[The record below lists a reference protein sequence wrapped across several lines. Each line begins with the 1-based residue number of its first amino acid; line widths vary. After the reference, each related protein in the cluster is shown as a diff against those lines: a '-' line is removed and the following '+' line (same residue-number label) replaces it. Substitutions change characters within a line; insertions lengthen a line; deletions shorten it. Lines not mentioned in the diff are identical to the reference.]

1 MQLIKQKEHAY
12 SVIQN
17 QQQQGQD
24 RTARQVISWSFFFC
38 SSLCI
43 YATISFGE
51 LIYGVIY

>member
-24 RTARQVISWSFFFC
+24 RTARQVISWSFFFV
-38 SSLCI
+38 LH
-43 YATISFGE
+43 YAYMQPSHLANLFT
-51 LIYGVIY
+51 V